1 MTVTP
6 VPAEMSLFLGNY
18 VSDVFKNKR
27 NEVKVLSLISKKSFS
42 ELLENA
48 LSSSIDRFDWSF
60 EKILDRE
67 NFVLSKG
74 NLRRDLYVR
83 SIRSDFYVLEN
94 GPYTYVITRG
104 NKRFIKSGIYYLIRK
119 LYPEVIMAYLTSMD
133 IYELLNNFRK
143 NKEVDIYYKRAVSKN
158 MSGEQDTDVTY
169 KRKVVK
175 VDFREAFRKA
185 SSQEQWVDKI
195 LLFTDGFRYHFNLSR
210 DGILKFKQGSFNDY
224 WSLLVQICDRYMD
237 RVKLFSNR
245 SRLDQPYHR
254 TKPLIFPFQEPI
266 FDDVIIRNQFLDIIG
281 EYPFCFYSVV
291 HAGNPHI
298 HVNVVDK
305 LDKSMYSLRTH
316 SSNSI
321 IIGPQI
327 KTTEASIMRILKYL
341 VENFR
346 EANIVDLSGD

>member
-6 VPAEMSLFLGNY
+6 IPAEMSLFIGNY
-18 VSDVFKNKR
+18 VTDVLKNKR
-27 NEVKVLSLISKKSFS
+27 NEVKVLTLISKKSFS
-42 ELLENA
+42 ELLERT
-48 LSSSIDRFDWSF
+48 LSSSLDRFDWSF
-60 EKILDRE
+60 EKVLDRE

-74 NLRRDLYVR
+74 HLRRDLYVR

-104 NKRFIKSGIYYLIRK
+104 NKRFIKSGIYYLVRK
-119 LYPEVIMAYLTSMD
+119 LYPEVIIAYLTSMD
-133 IYELLNNFRK
+133 IFDLLNNFRK
-143 NKEVDIYYKRAVSKN
+143 NKDVDIFYKRAVSKN
-158 MSGEQDTDVTY
+158 MAGEPDTDVTY

-175 VDFREAFRKA
+175 VDFREAFKKA
-185 SSQEQWVDKI
+185 SSQGQWVDKI
-195 LLFTDGFRYHFNLSR
+195 LLFTDEFRYHFNLSR
-210 DGILKFKQGSFNDY
+210 DGILKFKQGNLNDY

-237 RVKLFSNR
+237 RVNLFSNR
-245 SRLDQPYHR
+245 SRLEQLYHR
-254 TKPLIFPFQEPI
+254 TKPLIFPFKESI
-266 FDDVIIRNQFLDIIG
+266 FNDASIRNQFLDTLG
-281 EYPFCFYSVV
+281 DYPFCFYSVV

-298 HVNVVDK
+298 HVNMVDK
-305 LDKSMYSLRTH
+305 LDNSMFSLRTY

-346 EANIVDLSGD
+346 EANIADLSGD